1 MQFHSSPLRFRPF
14 QFGILNCVNPAGAV
28 RLPKSSLLTDEEQ
41 DAQYRAVYDAARAN
55 ADVSSG
61 VNSVSF
67 CVHALQG
74 QPYQS
79 TLACFSCNL
88 VTTLNV
94 SVPFDTAAVNVYFSC
109 ECCTI

>member
-1 MQFHSSPLRFRPF
+1 MTC
-14 QFGILNCVNPAGAV
+14 LNPTGAV

-67 CVHALQG
+67 PMHALQG
-74 QPYQS
+74 QTYQRP
-79 TLACFSCNL
+79 LACFFCDL
-88 VTTLNV
+88 VMLLYASVPCDAATV
-94 SVPFDTAAVNVYFSC
+94 SVYSSC
-109 ECCTI
+109 CMMW